1 MWKEEDEEKYNDMN
15 IVEKL
20 TRGKR
25 GVMGEF
31 PEILVKEKPMRF
43 KYVKLFDDRLGIY
56 LPEKEGDSPHIGKDF
71 YYPTEMG
78 EYIECVCEDNNY
90 YFTVEY
96 VGDKEEADL
105 NILSDE
111 MCDDINDRYECT
123 KAKKLRQYNYNGLKF
138 IIISTKIYGEED
150 YYCIIFMFKKDA
162 EVYRVYFLCEFNN
175 YEVLSDMAYK
185 IIENINNK

>member
-31 PEILVKEKPMRF
+31 PEILVKEKPMKF
-43 KYVKLFDDRLGIY
+43 KYVKLFNDRLGIY
-56 LPEKEGDSPHIGKDF
+56 LPETEGEESHIGKDF

-78 EYIECVCEDNNY
+78 EYVECVSEDNNY

-96 VGDKEEADL
+96 VGDREEADL
-105 NILSDE
+105 DILSEE

-123 KAKKLRQYNYNGLKF
+123 KVEELNHYDYEDLEIVEVLINILLEIDYCGLLF
-138 IIISTKIYGEED
+138 II
-150 YYCIIFMFKKDA
+150 KKNNQ
-162 EVYRVYFLCEFNN
+162 VYRLYILGENN
-175 YEVLSDMAYK
+175 DYESMMDISDKVIEK
-185 IIENINNK
+185 ISIE